1 MMSKAELEV
10 LAKKYAVK
18 ADKAYRNY
26 QETGIS
32 RYNRERQNAEE
43 LFYAFQAAANAAE
56 EHAALI
62 GMQTVMHNL
71 ANRAQ
76 KADTA
81 AQAKAVLDELVS
93 YARMMGL
100 AQEDKI

>member
-1 MMSKAELEV
+1 MCKAELEA
-10 LAKKYAVK
+10 LAEKYAAK
-18 ADKAYRNY
+18 AEKAYQNY

-32 RYNRERQNAEE
+32 RYSREYQNAED
-43 LFYAFQAAANAAE
+43 LFFAFQAAANAAE
-56 EHAALI
+56 EHAALL

-71 ANRAQ
+71 AGRAQ
-76 KADTA
+76 KADTEEKA
-81 AQAKAVLDELVS
+81 RAVLKELVS

>member
-1 MMSKAELEV
+1 MCKAELEV
-10 LAKKYAVK
+10 LAEKYAAK
-18 ADKAYRNY
+18 AEKSYRNY

-32 RYNRERQNAEE
+32 RYNRDQRNAEE
-43 LFYAFQAAANAAE
+43 LANAFRAAANAAE
-56 EHAALI
+56 EHEELI
-62 GMQTVMHNL
+62 GMRGELCLL

-76 KADTA
+76 KADTEE
-81 AQAKAVLDELVS
+81 KAREVLKELVS

>member
-1 MMSKAELEV
+1 MCKAELEA
-10 LAKKYAVK
+10 LAAKYAAK
-18 ADKAYRNY
+18 AEKAFQNY

-32 RYNRERQNAEE
+32 RYSREYHNAEE

-56 EHAALI
+56 EHAALL

-71 ANRAQ
+71 AGRAQ
-76 KADTA
+76 KADTEEKA
-81 AQAKAVLDELVS
+81 RAVLKELVS

-100 AQEDKI
+100 VREEEV

>member
-1 MMSKAELEV
+1 MMSKAELEA
-10 LAKKYAVK
+10 LAEKYAAK
-18 ADKAYRNY
+18 AEKAYQNY

-32 RYNRERQNAEE
+32 RYSREYQNAED
-43 LFYAFQAAANAAE
+43 LFFAFQAAANAAE

-62 GMQTVMHNL
+62 GMQTAMWNL

-76 KADTA
+76 KADTEEK
-81 AQAKAVLDELVS
+81 AKAVLDELVS